1 MQIMIRGPEEVK
13 DFLKNQAENIGIT
26 MNALILVILQ
36 EWIQQKRK
44 EEQDGR
50 IHFDVSTKDR

>member
-13 DFLKNQAENIGIT
+13 VFLKAQAESIGIT
-26 MNALILVILQ
+26 MNALVLVILQ

-50 IHFDVSTKDR
+50 ESVR

>member
-50 IHFDVSTKDR
+50 E

>member
-13 DFLKNQAENIGIT
+13 VFLKTQAESIGIT
-26 MNALILVILQ
+26 MNALVLVILQ

-50 IHFDVSTKDR
+50 ESGK

>member
-50 IHFDVSTKDR
+50 